1 PLQCVL
7 AKSPGNGISPLIR
20 RRGAMSKQPLN
31 ASGASIAEAL
41 EQRHREGRPVR
52 IGLIGAGQ
60 MGTDIIVQTA
70 LMQGIEVVAA
80 ADAIAENVVAAR
92 SIAGESARTPEF
104 VDGVQATASAIARG
118 RLAVTSSF

>member
-41 EQRHREGRPVR
+41 EQRERAGRPVR

-60 MGTDIIVQTA
+60 MGTDIIVQTS
-70 LMQGIEVVAA
+70 LMQGIEVVAC
-80 ADAIAENVVAAR
+80 ADAIPENVFTACT
-92 SIAGESARTPEF
+92 IAGNGRRVPEPADSGATTRT
-104 VDGVQATASAIARG
+104 IRRG
-118 RLAVTSSF
+118 RLAVSAS